1 MAQTIEKLP
10 IAVPKVERTR
20 HVLIDSS
27 PKRIAKEVYD
37 LPYADVPC
45 ALTLARQKLKTINR
59 FYLNGSKREAACEP
73 FNYAFSKFID
83 YYRSFH
89 QSARFSRQPA
99 EEDLVEMSQ
108 FTRELAYSYKLA
120 FLDYYE
126 NRGKHTDIA
135 RSLYT
140 ALYYLG
146 QSMLQSYEQNLWQSP
161 RLWQEVHCLF
171 RIAEEAGY
179 LGQEIPSA
187 APTPRPLTI
196 EGLYT
201 QILLTALADPYQ
213 LQHGS
218 HWLVYDYA
226 GRWAHESYLFKPGD
240 IEELHYGFALRLDAS
255 KPPLSIRKLPAQ
267 LHPMLRFLIT
277 EKLVFKIDDQLTG
290 LKSGQPVRITGLRE
304 EGLQRNLWIE
314 TLQHLRKHWG
324 EKPQRTTRRQSAMEV
339 PEPCTVVWGLSEIH
353 KMLNPQARQ
362 QARILNKPLAL
373 KNRISAMKINES
385 RSGIGLTFPEK
396 KLEQLQI
403 GQLIAWVRHHNGK
416 TVFELGT
423 VRWVATSH
431 NNTLQCGIQKIP
443 YKAKAIEIFADK
455 EQNNDRPGLL
465 LSLPYDE
472 FQIIAPSLFLKMGDQ
487 ASVHTL
493 VNEQWH
499 DVVIE
504 GYVSNTD
511 FISIMDVS
519 LKTRSPFGGL

>member
-1 MAQTIEKLP
+1 MAQSIEKLP

-20 HVLIDSS
+20 HILIDSS
-27 PKRIAKEVYD
+27 PKRIASEVYD
-37 LPYADVPC
+37 LPYADIPC

-89 QSARFSRQPA
+89 QIARFSRQPA

-126 NRGKHTDIA
+126 NSRKHSDIA
-135 RSLYT
+135 RALYT

-146 QSMLQSYEQNLWQSP
+146 QTMLQSYEQNLWQSP

-171 RIAEEAGY
+171 GIAEEAGY

-213 LQHGS
+213 LQRGS

-226 GRWAHESYLFKPGD
+226 GRWSHQTYLLKPQD
-240 IEELHYGFALRLDAS
+240 VEQLDYGFALRLDTA
-255 KPPLSIRKLPAQ
+255 KPPLSVRRLPAK
-267 LHPMLRFLIT
+267 LHPKLRLFVTEALIY
-277 EKLVFKIDDQLTG
+277 KVDDQLTG
-290 LKSGQPVRITGLRE
+290 LKSGQPTRITGLRE
-304 EGLQRNLWIE
+304 EGLNRNLWIE

-324 EKPQRTTRRQSAMEV
+324 QKPQRSSRREPATEN
-339 PEPCTVVWGLSEIH
+339 PEPCTVVWGLTEIH

-362 QARILNKPLAL
+362 QARVLNKPLAL
-373 KNRISAMKINES
+373 KNRIAAVKNNES
-385 RSGIGLTFPEK
+385 STGIGLTFPEK

-403 GQLIAWVRHHNGK
+403 GQLVAWVRQRNGK

-423 VRWVATSH
+423 VQWVATSH
-431 NNTLQCGIQKIP
+431 KNTLQCGIKKIP
-443 YKAKAIEIFADK
+443 YKARAVEIFTDK
-455 EQNNDRPGLL
+455 EQSTDRPGLL
-465 LSLPYDE
+465 LSLPYE
-472 FQIIAPSLFLKMGDQ
+472 EYQLVAPNLFLKMGDQ
-487 ASVHTL
+487 ATVHTL
-493 VNEQWH
+493 VNGQWH
-499 DVVIE
+499 DVSVE
-504 GYVSNTD
+504 SHARTTD
-511 FISIMDVS
+511 FICVLDIS
-519 LKTRSPFGGL
+519 LQTRSPFGGL